1 MVTRNGKSYL
11 TTVYVNPNQANK
23 AQTTNVTIP
32 DWHFKTADEFD
43 AESKRIAKIKDE
55 TEKRIL
61 RTHLMEDLKKNGIT
75 WKEDTGPKAYAVNWM
90 RAAMAAKK
98 HLKAGNELNLTKKS
112 EVSQANPHDRLTGD
126 KKDNKQQS
134 PAKVLLGTGQPMA
147 KEDAK
152 KAISDLRKELGTD
165 KMIELAKANGITWK
179 ENPNHKANN
188 YMRCAMAMRA
198 HLENGGTI
206 TEGGANDGQQQP
218 AQPAETKPK
227 KDPKEPP
234 KDTVEYDYYHASPRG
249 KIIAQITGIVPADK
263 EAEEYLYKRIV
274 EGDFDVDRQTI
285 KLPKAVEES
294 VASFIRRIRSE
305 GFSKLQRNV
314 YFYPGI
320 DQVFQNHPREQDFKD
335 YKALREKFNNKYS
348 SRLYEEGV
356 DELRKGEQ
364 IISILQ
370 HIEKKT
376 KKNINNFTNG
386 EILSNIGEYIT
397 SNDPEEIWK
406 QLEFDKMEHGSWY
419 TSSREPLYAQLLN
432 LTTDVF
438 HTVHSHV
445 LQDTINDLRK
455 KYPALKNLSDRDM
468 LDGGKLFTEGVI
480 VNGKTIKV
488 SKEEFLRIF
497 GNHCVQISKDT
508 AVYRSMSKS
517 FVDNF
522 TNSSNQFIRV
532 YYRNKLRNSDGSTKT
547 ANLDDAVE
555 LSKEITRDFLELM
568 DPRFDWVEKNLVIYD
583 FVKIGTDRKN
593 ANLKPYHDWKPLDE
607 DKLRGSLG
615 DIRRQVEVHAWL
627 MRKNPAQREKA
638 KKEVQNNPYD
648 ILLSGDEN
656 VMKEK
661 ALDVKKIK
669 GKVKASM
676 ETVGQTERQKIEGQ
690 IQSTHDKVNHRFKTI
705 VHNAFRIK
713 NLPIEKEFQQ
723 IDKERNNTGFYYHG
737 TSYRSSQLIVGK
749 SGQFKVTRQ
758 VNAGRMLGDGVY
770 LASESS
776 KSVQYA
782 SSSYGRNNASGVLF
796 ICEASLGKVKES
808 RYKDETYNRRML
820 NKDPETDTLFMG
832 KPHVLNPEWSVK
844 KPEAVI
850 PRYWIDVERKRN

>member
-1 MVTRNGKSYL
+1 MVTRNGKSYI
-11 TTVYVNPNQANK
+11 TTVYVNPNQADK

-32 DWHFKTADEFD
+32 DWHFKTADEFEV
-43 AESKRIAKIKDE
+43 ESKRIAKIKDE
-55 TEKRIL
+55 TEKRVL
-61 RTHLMEDLKKNGIT
+61 RVHLMEDLKKNGIT

-112 EVSQANPHDRLTGD
+112 EVSQANPHDRSTGD

-147 KEDAK
+147 EEDAK

-218 AQPAETKPK
+218 AQPAEPKPK

-249 KIIAQITGIVPADK
+249 KIIAQLIGIVPADK

-274 EGDFDVDRQTI
+274 EGDFDVDRPMVNI
-285 KLPKAVEES
+285 PKAVGES
-294 VASFIRRIRSE
+294 VAYFARRLKTE
-305 GFSKLQRNV
+305 GFAKLQRHV
-314 YFYPGI
+314 YFHP
-320 DQVFQNHPREQDFKD
+320 DVDHMFQNHPREQDFKD
-335 YKALREKFNNKYS
+335 YKTLREKFNNKYS

-376 KKNINNFTNG
+376 KKDINKFSNG
-386 EILSNIGEYIT
+386 DTLLNIGEYIK

-406 QLEFDKMEHGSWY
+406 QLEFDKMERDVWY
-419 TSSREPLYAQLLN
+419 ISSREPLYAQLLN
-432 LTTDVF
+432 STGGVF
-438 HTVHSHV
+438 PTVRSDV
-445 LQDTINDLRK
+445 LQNTTKELRQ
-455 KYPALKNLSDRDM
+455 KYPELKNLSDRDM
-468 LDGGKLFTEGVI
+468 LDGGKLFTEGI
-480 VNGKTIKV
+480 TINGKTTKV
-488 SKEEFLRIF
+488 PKEEFLRIF
-497 GNHCVQISKDT
+497 GNQCVKIAKDT
-508 AVYRSMSKS
+508 TTYSSMSES
-517 FVDNF
+517 LVDNF
-522 TNSSNQFIRV
+522 KKSPNQFLRV

-547 ANLDDAVE
+547 ANLDDAVK
-555 LSKEITRDFLELM
+555 LYKEVSRDFLELM
-568 DPRFDWVEKNLVIYD
+568 DPRFDWVEKNLVIHNL
-583 FVKIGTDRKN
+583 VKIGTDRRGSN
-593 ANLKPYHDWKPLDE
+593 IKPFQDWKPLDE
-607 DKLRGSLG
+607 YKLLGSAY
-615 DIRRQVEVHAWL
+615 DIKRQVEVHAWL
-627 MRKNPAQREKA
+627 MRKNTDQREKA
-638 KKEVQNNPYD
+638 EKKVQDNPYD

-669 GKVKASM
+669 GKVKASL
-676 ETVGQTERQKIEGQ
+676 ETVGQTERQKIEGH
-690 IQSTHDKVNHRFKTI
+690 IQRTHDKVNHRFKTI
-705 VHNAFRIK
+705 VHNVFHIK

-723 IDKERNNTGFYYHG
+723 IDKERNNTDFYYHG
-737 TSYRSSQLIVGK
+737 TAYKKSQLIIGK
-749 SGQFKVTRQ
+749 SGQFKVPKEI
-758 VNAGRMLGDGVY
+758 NAGRMLGDGVY
-770 LASESS
+770 LASDSS

-782 SSSYGRNNASGVLF
+782 SKSYGRSDARGVLF
-796 ICEASLGKVKES
+796 LCKASLGKVKES
-808 RYKDETYNRRML
+808 TVQSSTTNRRLL
-820 NKDPETDTLFMG
+820 NQDDNVDTLYMG
-832 KPHVLNPEWSVK
+832 RPHVLNPEWAVK

-850 PRYWIDVERKRN
+850 PRLWIDVERKNN